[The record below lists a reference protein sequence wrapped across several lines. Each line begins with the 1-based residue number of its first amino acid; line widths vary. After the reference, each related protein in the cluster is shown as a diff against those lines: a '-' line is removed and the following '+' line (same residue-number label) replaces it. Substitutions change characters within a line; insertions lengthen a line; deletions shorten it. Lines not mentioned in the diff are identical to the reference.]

1 MRCAAH
7 TLNLVA
13 TSDADNALD
22 DRNFRSYFVTTF
34 NKCRTLWNKQNQ
46 SVLCAERI
54 HEKFGKKFVTPNQT
68 RWNSQYDS
76 VVCLLQIINSCKD
89 LKEFNTHITDSYIK
103 GTKFSSSD
111 VTFLKQYKTVMLP
124 VAEGLDKLQSEKDAY
139 QGLFVP
145 VICLIKDDLQE
156 FSDNDQLGLVR
167 PLVMALIEGMNRRFE
182 AALDNQDYLLAAA
195 FHPIFRLDWMENL
208 LPLKLESTKTTM
220 KNLVFTE
227 LKKIGH
233 IGASLQGHE
242 DEEEQVRHEE
252 DSAPK
257 PKSPAKKSWL
267 SKIKN
272 KGSQE
277 SGSDAALKQKAS
289 SIVDAWLTGCTEEG
303 TKFTDSVFMGE
314 QVLVNL
320 FIKYNTGIPS
330 SAGVERMFS
339 IGKLILRDN
348 RSKLSDEN
356 FQRLMLMKGNT
367 NLPR

>member
-13 TSDADNALD
+13 TTDADNALNY
-22 DRNFRSYFVTTF
+22 RNFKNSFVTIF
-34 NKCRTLWNKQNQ
+34 NKCRALWNKQNQ
-46 SVLCAERI
+46 SVLAAEKI
-54 HEKFGKKFVTPNQT
+54 YDKFGKKFVTPNQT

-76 VVCLLQIINSCKD
+76 VVCILEIIDKGKD
-89 LKEFNTHITDSYIK
+89 LKEFNTVISDSYIK
-103 GTKFSSSD
+103 VTKFLSTD
-111 VTFLKQYKTVMLP
+111 VTFLRQYKTVMMP

-139 QGLFVP
+139 QGLFIP
-145 VICLIKDDLQE
+145 VICLIIEELEEYSQ
-156 FSDNDQLGLVR
+156 NDELCLVK
-167 PLVMALIEGMNRRFE
+167 PLVMALIEGMNKRFDE
-182 AALDNQDYLLAAA
+182 ALDNSEYLLAAA
-195 FHPIFRLDWMENL
+195 FHPIFRLEWMEKL
-208 LPLKLESTKTTM
+208 LPLKVESTKKTM

-227 LKKIGH
+227 LKKIG
-233 IGASLQGHE
+233 ASVQEPEG
-242 DEEEQVRHEE
+242 EEEQVRHEE

-272 KGSQE
+272 KGVQE
-277 SGSDAALKQKAS
+277 SGSDAALKKKAS

-314 QVLVNL
+314 KVLVNL

-348 RSKLSDEN
+348 RSGLSDEN
-356 FQRLMLMKGNT
+356 FQHLMLMKGNT
-367 NLPR
+367 KLSNL

>member
-13 TSDADNALD
+13 TSDADNALKD
-22 DRNFRSYFVTTF
+22 KSFKSSFVTTF

-46 SVLCAERI
+46 SVLAAEKI

-76 VVCLLQIINSCKD
+76 VVCLIEIIEKCKD
-89 LKEFNTHITDSYIK
+89 LKEFNTNISDPYIK
-103 GTKFSSSD
+103 GTKFTSTD
-111 VTFLKQYKTVMLP
+111 VTFLNQYKTVMLP

-139 QGLFVP
+139 QGLYVP
-145 VICLIKDDLQE
+145 VICLIKDDLKE
-156 FSDNDQLGLVR
+156 FSESDQLTLVK
-167 PLVMALIEGMNRRFE
+167 PLVMALIDGMNRRFE

-195 FHPIFRLDWMENL
+195 FHPIFRLEWMEKL
-208 LPLKLESTKTTM
+208 LPSKVESTKKTM

-227 LKKIGH
+227 LKKIG
-233 IGASLQGHE
+233 ASVQEPEG
-242 DEEEQVRHEE
+242 EEEQVRHEE

-272 KGSQE
+272 KGVQE
-277 SGSDAALKQKAS
+277 SGSDAALKKKAI
-289 SIVDAWLTGCTEEG
+289 SIVDAWLTGFTEEG

-348 RSKLSDEN
+348 RSRLSDEN